1 MFCLPTVKFRMP
13 NQGQLD
19 VIGRLISPR
28 LAPRSSIPAPRPI
41 RAVFT
46 NLATR
51 VFRVT
56 NDNLSRGR
64 ETESRRLEVDG
75 GGGGRFGA
83 TGGRK

>member
-1 MFCLPTVKFRMP
+1 MP

-28 LAPRSSIPAPRPI
+28 LAPRSAIPAPRPI